1 VCNLVIQA
9 KGGQGRLDQSASAA
23 AGVVADSVS
32 ADCAVPDRERAAAG
46 GDYVRVDLGNHDA
59 KGGVVAKTGR
69 VLNHFVPAGQD
80 PASTAY

>member
-1 VCNLVIQA
+1 VCILVIQA
-9 KGGQGRLDQSASAA
+9 KGGQGRL
-23 AGVVADSVS
+23 VADSVS
-32 ADCAVPDRERAAAG
+32 ANCAVPDRERAAAG